1 MPAVEFARGSASRG
15 PPAVFSGCEADRS
28 VVWLRGAHDTS
39 TVVALCMTVARA
51 IALEDA
57 DLVIDLSEVT
67 CMDAT
72 TVEVM
77 VRAEARIR
85 RSACGRFLTLL
96 DARRLGNE
104 IASLRCNS
112 CIRKDSCTTLH
123 RKKES
128 SRFTN

>member
-77 VRAEARIR
+77 VRAEAFLRD
-85 RSACGRFLTLL
+85 RSLSLTL
-96 DARRLGNE
+96 RSPSTHVWRLLGGAGLAE
-104 IASLRCNS
+104 LVDPRP
-112 CIRKDSCTTLH
+112 RKDPGDKH
-123 RKKES
+123 RG
-128 SRFTN
+128 RAR